1 MVAPRRFDLG
11 WKPDARPAGAFPST
25 NPAADRFIGGRT
37 PGVGGT
43 ERGSCLTLLVLDRP
57 ATPGAL
63 RGLWTGSL
71 GSVAHRDSFVGS
83 HNGVKRVALRQQ
95 GDERSI
101 LRHSQAPRPLCPQA
115 MASPAK
121 HVSTT
126 NGAPGQSPCAE
137 TADQGCRQFEAPPRY
152 QSTRFPL
159 RTRSEIATHPGAHF
173 ERTRCGWRFNS
184 PQVGGPLW
192 VSPKSTTRAQA
203 HPRVQHPLSPLSARS
218 SADADNQRMV
228 TVGPLI
234 EPKPCVNVPSPSR
247 GAWACDNKVRRG
259 PRRRHLPLSLRL
271 SPQRRDQ

>member
-1 MVAPRRFDLG
+1 MVVVRRFDLG
-11 WKPDARPAGAFPST
+11 SKPDARPAGAFPST

-43 ERGSCLTLLVLDRP
+43 ERGSCFMPVLVRQFGGTLADLL
-57 ATPGAL
+57 
-63 RGLWTGSL
+63 
-71 GSVAHRDSFVGS
+71 
-83 HNGVKRVALRQQ
+83 
-95 GDERSI
+95 
-101 LRHSQAPRPLCPQA
+101 
-115 MASPAK
+115 ASPAK
-121 HVSTT
+121 HVSKT

-137 TADQGCRQFEAPPRY
+137 TADQGCRQFEAPPWY

-173 ERTRCGWRFNS
+173 ERTRCGWRFNC

-203 HPRVQHPLSPLSARS
+203 HPRVQQPLSPLSARS

>member
-1 MVAPRRFDLG
+1 MCGIRRTLNLDHVAQFRRACLLVGQNRPRFQQRAALPFHAANQECIPVRSLCDRRITMVVVRRFDLG

-43 ERGSCLTLLVLDRP
+43 ERGSCFMPALV
-57 ATPGAL
+57 
-63 RGLWTGSL
+63 
-71 GSVAHRDSFVGS
+71 
-83 HNGVKRVALRQQ
+83 
-95 GDERSI
+95 
-101 LRHSQAPRPLCPQA
+101 
-115 MASPAK
+115 
-121 HVSTT
+121 
-126 NGAPGQSPCAE
+126 
-137 TADQGCRQFEAPPRY
+137 RQFGGTLADLL
-152 QSTRFPL
+152 TR
-159 RTRSEIATHPGAHF
+159 T
-173 ERTRCGWRFNS
+173 
-184 PQVGGPLW
+184 
-192 VSPKSTTRAQA
+192 
-203 HPRVQHPLSPLSARS
+203 RVQHPLSPLSARS